1 MQVLC
6 ESLWPSRAEEIAQS
20 VKCDRWVPETSWSVW
35 EGKGREGKGREGKG
49 REGKGRAGKGREGTG
64 REGKGRGPHS
74 SEVQV

>member
-49 REGKGRAGKGREGTG
+49 RQGKGRNSVKPGVFPLLTLEDT
-64 REGKGRGPHS
+64 EN
-74 SEVQV
+74 